1 MTDSFDTSD
10 IDGWGDDDLLAAALA
25 DALAEDV
32 AVPARVRELGRELFV
47 WRDVDAELSRLA
59 ELEAGTTALVR
70 DDESRWQTLSF
81 RASTVTV
88 ELDVDIDSGS
98 LRGQVVAAEGRPPS
112 DVVVEG
118 PSFESVQIALDEVG
132 YFTVELGAPLP
143 RFRLRVGL
151 FVTPFVG

>member
-10 IDGWGDDDLLAAALA
+10 TDGWDDDDLLAAALA

-70 DDESRWQTLSF
+70 DESRWQTLSF

-88 ELDVDIDSGS
+88 ELDVDFDSAS
-98 LRGQVVAAEGRPPS
+98 LRGQVVPAEGPPPS
-112 DVVVEG
+112 HLVVEG
-118 PSFESVQIALDEVG
+118 PSFDSVQIAVDEVG
-132 YFTVELGAPLP
+132 YFTAELGAPLL
-143 RFRLRVGL
+143 RFRLRVGPV
-151 FVTPFVG
+151 VTPFVG